1 VVEEQIVWS
10 IPALGESGFSCTL
23 MVILSEGA
31 AHTPFEIVHLKTL
44 FPTESPDTPEV
55 GEVALTKIAV
65 PETTDQSPIPI
76 IGEFAERVAT
86 VEQIVWSF
94 PALAVVG
101 AAWTITETSSKTS
114 AQAPP
119 GIVQRKVFVPIESP
133 VTLVLAR
140 LAFVKVPVPKITL
153 HTPPLAEAES
163 VVVEEQIIWSIPA
176 LGESGLSCT
185 LMVTLS
191 NDAAHTPLEI
201 VHLKTLFPN
210 ESPETLVFARF
221 GLPKVAVPEITVHVP
236 IPMVGELA
244 ASVAVVAQ
252 IVWSVPASAIV
263 GFSSIVIITSSE
275 ETKST
280 PSKNWY
286 ANVTELPTISVIV
299 VDVALGSLI
308 VAVPFTTT
316 QSEVKPEGSFP
327 ITVALLEQIFWSKP
341 ASATPPDGIIPTAL
355 N

>member
-1 VVEEQIVWS
+1 
-10 IPALGESGFSCTL
+10 
-23 MVILSEGA
+23 MVILSEDA

-44 FPTESPDTPEV
+44 FPMESPDTPEV
-55 GEVALTKIAV
+55 GEVALSKI
-65 PETTDQSPIPI
+65 
-76 IGEFAERVAT
+76 
-86 VEQIVWSF
+86 
-94 PALAVVG
+94 
-101 AAWTITETSSKTS
+101 
-114 AQAPP
+114 
-119 GIVQRKVFVPIESP
+119 
-133 VTLVLAR
+133 
-140 LAFVKVPVPKITL
+140 
-153 HTPPLAEAES
+153 
-163 VVVEEQIIWSIPA
+163 
-176 LGESGLSCT
+176 
-185 LMVTLS
+185 
-191 NDAAHTPLEI
+191 
-201 VHLKTLFPN
+201 
-210 ESPETLVFARF
+210 
-221 GLPKVAVPEITVHVP
+221 AVPEITVHVP
-236 IPMVGELA
+236 IPIIGELA
-244 ASVAVVAQ
+244 SSVAVVAQ